1 MLPSWAEGFSRLGF
15 TVYLVE
21 QIAPEACVDES
32 GAAASFE
39 QSMNRAYFRD
49 VVERFGFSGRAALL
63 YGEGE
68 AGEGTSRR
76 HAIDLARSAELL
88 VNISGHLPD
97 GPLRLPPQGLRGHRP
112 GLHPVLARRRD
123 APAREPRRL
132 LHHRR
137 GHRRRR
143 LRDPGRRHRVADGPS
158 RVVLDRWPVTA
169 APNSCRF
176 TTVASWRGA
185 YGRVKFG
192 GRSYGLKAHEFR
204 KVIDLPR
211 TTPSSSCWTIRP
223 GSSRREGRAVAGAV
237 ASLVVNVSRTPAA
250 PPQESECGG
259 SH

>member
-1 MLPSWAEGFSRLGF
+1 MDIDPGYTQFWHADGTLPLANHDVYF
-15 TVYLVE
+15 TIGE
-21 QIAPEACVDES
+21 DI
-32 GAAASFE
+32 GAADCE
-39 QSMNRAYFRD
+39 IP
-49 VVERFGFSGRAALL
+49 
-63 YGEGE
+63 
-68 AGEGTSRR
+68 AGGIEWRTVR
-76 HAIDLARSAELL
+76 
-88 VNISGHLPD
+88 
-97 GPLRLPPQGLRGHRP
+97 Q
-112 GLHPVLARRRD
+112 
-123 APAREPRRL
+123 
-132 LHHRR
+132 
-137 GHRRRR
+137 
-143 LRDPGRRHRVADGPS
+143 